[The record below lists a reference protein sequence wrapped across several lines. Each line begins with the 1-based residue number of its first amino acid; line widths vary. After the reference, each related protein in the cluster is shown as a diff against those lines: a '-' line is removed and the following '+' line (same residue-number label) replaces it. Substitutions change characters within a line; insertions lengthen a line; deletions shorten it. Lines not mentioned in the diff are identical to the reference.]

1 MGHLD
6 DLAAWRHD
14 LRRATAMLTRLPAG
28 RGAAPHEG
36 APARAVRAFP
46 LVGAM
51 VGLGGALAL
60 WLGDG
65 LGLPGTLAALG
76 AVGATILMTG
86 ALHEDGLADLTDG
99 FGGSFERARKLAIMR
114 ASDIGTYG
122 TLALMGSVAARVG
135 ALAALAS
142 HGLWIAAAALVAAHA
157 LARAMMPPV
166 MALLPLARDDGLAA
180 GVGRATRAHAAVALG
195 LGALIGFAALGLAT
209 GAVALLAAG
218 AATALMARLA
228 RAQIGGYTGDVLGA
242 CEQTAEVAVLLAATA
257 LS

>member
-6 DLAAWRHD
+6 DLATWRHD

-28 RGAAPHEG
+28 RGLPPRGAAP
-36 APARAVRAFP
+36 ARAFP
-46 LVGAM
+46 LVGAL
-51 VGLGGALAL
+51 VGLGGALVL

-65 LGLPGTLAALG
+65 LGLPAMLAALG
-76 AVGATILMTG
+76 AVGTTILMTG
-86 ALHEDGLADLTDG
+86 ALHEDGLADVADG
-99 FGGSFERARKLAIMR
+99 FGGAFERARKLAIMR

-122 TLALMGSVAARVG
+122 VLALMGSVAARVG
-135 ALAALAS
+135 ALGALAR
-142 HGLWIAAAALVAAHA
+142 HDLWAAAAALIAAHA

-166 MALLPLARDDGLAA
+166 MAVLPLARDDGLAA
-180 GVGRATRAHAAVALG
+180 GVGRATRAHAGAALG
-195 LGALIGFAALGLAT
+195 LGTLIGFATLGLAT

-218 AATALMARLA
+218 AATVLMARLA

-242 CEQTAEVAVLLAATA
+242 CEQTAEVAVLLAAAA